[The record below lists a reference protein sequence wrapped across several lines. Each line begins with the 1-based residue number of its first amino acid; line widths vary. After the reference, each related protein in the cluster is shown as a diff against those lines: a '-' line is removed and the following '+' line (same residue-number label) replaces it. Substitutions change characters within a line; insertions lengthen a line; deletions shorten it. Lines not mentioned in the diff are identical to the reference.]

1 MNNENILLKIDGQN
15 SSSEEND
22 SALVDFKSDNLLEG
36 GESNHTPIINGNTTS
51 PGSEE
56 NLSVSADGVEDDTPD
71 TEEGGNAPIGSEDAD
86 ILIGDEEDNHIEGR
100 QGNDILLGRGGNDT
114 LDGGEGHDSLNGE
127 EGYDILDGKEGNDTL
142 NGGEK
147 NNYLNGGEGNDTL
160 NNVGSGSTMCGEDG
174 NDTLKAERGDNY
186 LNGEQGNDILEG
198 GKDGDILRGGEDHD
212 VLLGKEGF
220 DRLNGE
226 EGNDILDGGQS
237 VDMLNGDE
245 GHDVLNGGE
254 GDDILKGGRGYDII
268 DGGEGHDTVSFAYEC
283 DRVFLMLGEDPAGSS
298 PITPDIQGSEQTHA
312 KEGGTSPDSAAYEIY
327 RSYSFPHYKCNGL
340 STIPG
345 VDFPKISVAIS
356 STKDDEDI
364 LADIGHLIPG
374 VAYVNSLAEDIIR
387 NTESI
392 IGSHRNDILIGNSQ
406 NNVLRGG
413 IGKDFLD
420 GKEGSDWAAY
430 SGNNFAPI
438 RVALNGSEDAIVY
451 EGGHAQDTIRNI
463 ENILGTFRDDVL
475 IGDDK
480 SNILDG
486 YMGQDTF
493 TGGGEADHFVFR
505 VRGKG
510 DLINDF
516 SSSENDKIDVSLL
529 LHQNRSLDFEN
540 GILDF
545 SETTPKAYSIWYE
558 ASENEND
565 IVVKADM
572 DGDTTEEFSVILTGV
587 TSLTTDDFILS

>member
-1 MNNENILLKIDGQN
+1 MSDENILLKVGDQN
-15 SSSEEND
+15 VSGDE
-22 SALVDFKSDNLLEG
+22 SDNTLIG
-36 GESNHTPIINGNTTS
+36 SESRNAPESERNDNTPIINENTTS

-56 NLSVSADGVEDDTPD
+56 NLSASADDVEDDTPN
-71 TEEGGNAPIGSEDAD
+71 TEEDGNAPIGSEGAD
-86 ILIGDEEDNHIEGR
+86 ILIGNEEDNHIEGR

-147 NNYLNGGEGNDTL
+147 NNGLYGGEGNDTL

-186 LNGEQGNDILEG
+186 LNGEKGNDILEG

-268 DGGEGHDTVSFAYEC
+268 DGGKGHDTVSFAYEC

-298 PITPDIQGSEQTHA
+298 PIVPDIQGNEQTYA

-327 RSYSFPHYKCNGL
+327 RSFSFPRYKCDEL

-345 VDFPKISVAIS
+345 IDSPEISVAIS
-356 STKDDEDI
+356 NTQGDEHI
-364 LADIGHLIPG
+364 LANVSHLIPG
-374 VAYVNSLAEDIIR
+374 VAYVNGIAEDIVR
-387 NTESI
+387 NTEGI
-392 IGSHRNDILIGNSQ
+392 IGSHRNDFLIGNDQ
-406 NNVLRGG
+406 NNVFRGG

-430 SGNNFAPI
+430 SGNRFAPI
-438 RVALNGSEDAIVY
+438 RVALNGAEDATVY

-572 DGDTTEEFSVILTGV
+572 DGDKTEEFSVILTGV
-587 TSLTTDDFILS
+587 TSLAADDFILS